1 MSGGRFDATVHRL
14 RPTLWPLLWAHAF
27 TGFLVAAHSGA
38 GNGSLSFWLRG
49 LVAGGVWAVLLGGPA
64 AGLTAAFGKP
74 HEQETRSPAE
84 TPILAW
90 TALGMILAGL
100 IIAPVIHWSFLDV
113 YLMGLILV
121 ICHAT
126 PPIQLGQFR
135 LGALL
140 TLALGFGALT
150 LWSGYAAAGMGIEKM
165 AMAGPYLGAFAFLSL
180 AMQLLISRRQSPGAP
195 ILFGIAL
202 VGAFTCIALGFL
214 TAGQRWHG
222 ATLFLPSLGA
232 WTLLGLARYNP
243 PRGRDYYV
251 PALGLICLA
260 WVLTDASLVMSILLG

>member
-1 MSGGRFDATVHRL
+1 MSGGRFDATVHLL

-27 TGFLVAAHSGA
+27 TGFLIAAYSGI

-74 HEQETRSPAE
+74 HGQETRSPSE
-84 TPILAW
+84 TPVLAW
-90 TALGMILAGL
+90 TSLGMIWAGL

-121 ICHAT
+121 ICHTT
-126 PPIQLGQFR
+126 PPIQLRQFR
-135 LGALL
+135 LGTLL

-150 LWSGYAAAGMGIEKM
+150 FWSGCAAAGMGIEEI
-165 AMAGPYLGAFAFLSL
+165 AMAGPYLGTFAFLSL
-180 AMQLLISRRQSPGAP
+180 AMQLLMWRTRLRWAPVFFGA
-195 ILFGIAL
+195 AL
-202 VGAFTCIALGFL
+202 AGAFACIGLGFFA
-214 TAGQRWHG
+214 AGQKWHA
-222 ATLFLPSLGA
+222 ATLFLPALGA

-243 PRGRDYYV
+243 PRGRDYV
-251 PALGLICLA
+251 PALGLICLV